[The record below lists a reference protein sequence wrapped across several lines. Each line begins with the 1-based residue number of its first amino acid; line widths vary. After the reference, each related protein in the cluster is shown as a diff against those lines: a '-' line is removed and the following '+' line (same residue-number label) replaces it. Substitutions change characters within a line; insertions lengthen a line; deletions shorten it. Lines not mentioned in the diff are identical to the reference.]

1 MKEQWFPQ
9 LPLLKME
16 KLGHALAVILK
27 AMIAEDTP
35 DPRCFELT
43 VVLLRT
49 LIRWFY
55 VRGVIDEL
63 NAEYLKTVSA
73 IDSRWKVSR
82 EYSLHECIQL
92 FVSPDNAT
100 APVILDVFAYYLQKL
115 SDNKCLLKADL
126 HTLLYACADHDFAV
140 GVCLIYDSQG
150 RHADKAHYL
159 KEFILHRHS
168 RKDHTFLG
176 VLGVKDVVSR
186 LLLGSAESDTYSNG
200 VIK

>member
-1 MKEQWFPQ
+1 
-9 LPLLKME
+9 ME
-16 KLGHALAVILK
+16 ELGHALAVILK
-27 AMIAEDTP
+27 GMMAEDTP

-43 VVLLRT
+43 VGLLRT

-55 VRGVIDEL
+55 VRGLIDAL

-73 IDSRWKVSR
+73 FESRWKISR
-82 EYSLHECIQL
+82 EYSLNECLL
-92 FVSPDNAT
+92 FVSPGDAT
-100 APVILDVFAYYLQKL
+100 APVILDMFAYYLRKL

-126 HTLLYACADHDFAV
+126 QTLLYACADHDFAA
-140 GVCLIYDSQG
+140 GVCLVYDAQE
-150 RHADKAHYL
+150 RYAAKAHYL

-186 LLLGSAESDTYSNG
+186 LLLGSAESDTFSNG
-200 VIK
+200 VGVK